1 MKSHAEGCPVLHRI
15 GPPHA
20 RASWLFPW
28 PPLKF
33 ESKRLIHA
41 AGVSSAY
48 RQFRV
53 RSMSR
58 PVTASLM
65 IVFTAISF
73 MTLGRAPR
81 LVRLNTRDL
90 EVQLSVAMTEIEAS

>member
-1 MKSHAEGCPVLHRI
+1 M
-15 GPPHA
+15 
-20 RASWLFPW
+20 
-28 PPLKF
+28 
-33 ESKRLIHA
+33 IHA
-41 AGVSSAY
+41 VGVSSGCG
-48 RQFRV
+48 QFRV

-73 MTLGRAPR
+73 ITLGRAPR